1 MGDFSREE
9 EAVAHAV
16 GRRGIEGEH
25 GGRAACA
32 QSRPVAGVLEK
43 AKVFSDMVADDY
55 WAENRR

>member
-1 MGDFSREE
+1 MGDFSRKE

-43 AKVFSDMVADDY
+43 AKVFFGHGG
-55 WAENRR
+55 R